1 VGQAEEA
8 LRGIGF
14 RILRVRYHDKIA
26 RLELGPDEFVLATGE
41 LREQVVK
48 IVKDSGFTYVAVD
61 LSGYRTG
68 SMNL

>member
-14 RILRVRYHDKIA
+14 RILRVRYHDTVA
-26 RLELGPDEFVLATGE
+26 RLELGPEEFAQAVGP
-41 LREQVVK
+41 LRDQVTK

-61 LSGYRTG
+61 LLGFRSG
-68 SMNL
+68 SMNI